1 MNQAFSPSL
10 ISLSLFSQLL
20 IIPETTEN
28 MKEILAF
35 RPLHEHKL
43 YATFNKCEIWLEMVA
58 FLGYVVLKDK
68 ISVDPTKIV
77 AVLKWERLENVT

>member
-1 MNQAFSPSL
+1 
-10 ISLSLFSQLL
+10 
-20 IIPETTEN
+20 
-28 MKEILAF
+28 
-35 RPLHEHKL
+35 
-43 YATFNKCEIWLEMVA
+43 MVA